1 MIMIFFYAAV
11 LLGILIFVHE
21 FGHFLFAKLLGVK
34 VLKFSLGFG
43 PKLLGRKFGDTEYL
57 ISAVPLGGYVKMLG
71 QSDNPQEEEEEIAE
85 EEKVRAYNFQPIWKR
100 FLIVFSGPFFNLIF
114 AAFIFVLV
122 FLSGVPVPQPDIGKV
137 EENSPAAAAGL
148 STGDRVIRIDGKDVA
163 SWHDISEAISDNQGK
178 KLLFKVK
185 RDDVLIE
192 IQVSPKKKVDKNIFG
207 EDKEA
212 WSVGIE
218 PLVLPVV
225 GELMKDSRAG
235 KAGLLKGDR
244 IIEINGKT
252 LKTWQDMTDL
262 IHENP
267 EKPLLFRIQR
277 DQQVMDMSIT
287 PKKEVYQ
294 TPDGKEKAIG
304 LIGIK
309 PLGNDFIKKFGPI
322 ESVSLGLKRTWDISV
337 LTILSMVKLIQRVIP
352 SNTIGGPIMIF
363 QMAGEQAS
371 QGALN
376 FFTFMAVISINL
388 GVLNLLPIPILDGG
402 HILFLGI
409 EAVIRRPLNENVIMI
424 AQKVGL
430 VLLLSLMA
438 FAFYNDIVRL
448 FAGKMFQ

>member
-1 MIMIFFYAAV
+1 MIIIYAAV

-43 PKLLGRKFGDTEYL
+43 PKLLGKKYGDTEYV

-71 QSDNPQEEEEEIAE
+71 QSDNPTGEEEEIPE
-85 EEKVRAYNFQPIWKR
+85 EEKVRAYNFQPVWKR
-100 FLIVFSGPFFNLIF
+100 FLIVFSGPFFNLVF

-122 FLSGVPVPQPDIGKV
+122 FLSGVPVPLPDIGKV

-148 STGDRVIRIDGKDVA
+148 LTGDRVLQIDGKDVT
-163 SWHDISEAISDNQGK
+163 SWHDISGAISDNPGK

-185 RDDVLIE
+185 RGNALVE
-192 IQVSPKKKVDKNIFG
+192 TRVSPEKKVDKNIFG
-207 EDKEA
+207 EDKED
-212 WSVGIE
+212 WSVGME

-225 GELMKDSRAG
+225 GEVMKGSRADE
-235 KAGLLKGDR
+235 AGLLKGDKV
-244 IIEINGKT
+244 IEINGAP
-252 LKTWQDMTDL
+252 LNTWQDMTDI

-267 EKPLLFRIQR
+267 EKQLRFKIQR
-277 DQQVMDMSIT
+277 DQQVRDMTIT
-287 PKKEVYQ
+287 PRKEAYK
-294 TPDGKEKAIG
+294 TPGGEEKAIG
-304 LIGIK
+304 LIGVK
-309 PLGNDFIKKFGPI
+309 PVGNDFIKKFGLL

-337 LTILSMVKLIQRVIP
+337 LTIVSMVKLIQRVIP

-388 GVLNLLPIPILDGG
+388 GVLNLLPIPVLDGG

-409 EAVIRRPLNENVIMI
+409 EAVIRRPLNENVVMI
-424 AQKVGL
+424 AQRVGL

-438 FAFYNDIVRL
+438 FAFYNDIVRI
-448 FAGKMFQ
+448 FSGKLLQ

>member
-1 MIMIFFYAAV
+1 MIIVYAAV

-43 PKLLGRKFGDTEYL
+43 PKIIGRKFGDTEYL
-57 ISAVPLGGYVKMLG
+57 LSAVPLGGYVKMLG
-71 QSDNPQEEEEEIAE
+71 QSDNPQEEEEEVPE

-114 AAFIFVLV
+114 AVFIFILV
-122 FLSGVPVPQPDIGKV
+122 FLSGVPVPQPEIGKV

-148 STGDRVIRIDGKDVA
+148 LTGDRVIRIDGRDVA
-163 SWHDISEAISDNQGK
+163 SWHDISEAISDNPGK
-178 KLLFKVK
+178 KLLFIIK
-185 RDDVLIE
+185 RDNAIVE
-192 IQVSPKKKVDKNIFG
+192 VQVSPEKKVDKDIFG
-207 EDKEA
+207 EDKET
-212 WSVGIE
+212 WSVGIG
-218 PLVLPVV
+218 PLLLPVV
-225 GELMKDSRAG
+225 GEVMKDSRAG

-267 EKPLLFRIQR
+267 EKPLLFHIQR
-277 DQQVMDMSIT
+277 GQQVLDMTIN

-294 TPDGKEKAIG
+294 TPDGEKKAIG

-309 PLGNDFIKKFGPI
+309 PLGNDFIKKFGPV
-322 ESVSLGLKRTWDISV
+322 EAVSLGFKRTWDVSV
-337 LTILSMVKLIQRVIP
+337 LTVLSMVKLIQRVIP
-352 SNTIGGPIMIF
+352 SNTIGGPIMIV

-409 EAVIRRPLNENVIMI
+409 EAVIRRPLNENVVMI
-424 AQKVGL
+424 AQKAGL
-430 VLLLSLMA
+430 VFLLSLMA

>member
-1 MIMIFFYAAV
+1 MIIIYAAV

-43 PKLLGRKFGDTEYL
+43 PKLLGRKYGDTEYL

-71 QSDNPQEEEEEIAE
+71 QSDNPQGEEEEIPE
-85 EEKVRAYNFQPIWKR
+85 EEKVRAYNFQPVWKR
-100 FLIVFSGPFFNLIF
+100 FLIVFSGPFFNLLF
-114 AAFIFVLV
+114 AALIFVLV
-122 FLSGVPVPQPDIGKV
+122 FFSGVPVPLPDIGNV

-148 STGDRVIRIDGKDVA
+148 LTGDRVIEIDGKDIA
-163 SWHDISEAISDNQGK
+163 SWHDISEAISNNQGN

-185 RDDVLIE
+185 RDNLIIE
-192 IQVSPKKKVDKNIFG
+192 VQVSPEKKVDKNIFG
-207 EDKEA
+207 EDKEG

-225 GELMKDSRAG
+225 GEVMKGSRADE
-235 KAGLLKGDR
+235 AGLLKSDR
-244 IIEINGKT
+244 IIEINGGS
-252 LKTWQDMTDL
+252 LKTWHDMTDL

-277 DQQVMDMSIT
+277 GQQVMDVTIT

-294 TPDGKEKAIG
+294 IPDGEKKAIG

-409 EAVIRRPLNENVIMI
+409 EAVIRRPLNENVVMI

>member
-1 MIMIFFYAAV
+1 MIIIYAAI

-21 FGHFLFAKLLGVK
+21 FGHFLLAKLLGVK

-43 PKLLGRKFGDTEYL
+43 PKIIGRKFGDTEYL
-57 ISAVPLGGYVKMLG
+57 LSAVPLGGYVKMLG
-71 QSDNPQEEEEEIAE
+71 QSDTPQEEEEIPE
-85 EEKVRAYNFQPIWKR
+85 EEKYRAYNYQPVWKR
-100 FLIVFSGPFFNLIF
+100 FLIVFSGPFFNLAF

-122 FLSGVPVPQPDIGKV
+122 FLSGVPVPLPDIGKV

-148 STGDRVIRIDGKDVA
+148 LTGDRVLQIDGREVET
-163 SWHDISEAISDNQGK
+163 WNDISEAINNNHGK

-185 RDDVLIE
+185 RNNVLIE
-192 IQVSPKKKVDKNIFG
+192 IQVSPEKKADKNIFG

-225 GELMKDSRAG
+225 GEVMKGSRANE
-235 KAGLLKGDR
+235 AGLLKGDR
-244 IIEINGKT
+244 ILEINGAP
-252 LKTWQDMTDL
+252 LKTWQNMTDL

-267 EKPLLFRIQR
+267 EKPLRFRIQR
-277 DQQVMDMSIT
+277 GQQVRDMTIT
-287 PKKEVYQ
+287 PKKEVYK
-294 TPDGKEKAIG
+294 TPGGEEKAIG

-309 PLGNDFIKKFGPI
+309 PVGNDFIKKFGLF

-409 EAVIRRPLNENVIMI
+409 EAAIRRPLNENAVMI
-424 AQKVGL
+424 AQRVGL
-430 VLLLSLMA
+430 ILLLSLMA

>member
-1 MIMIFFYAAV
+1 MIIIYAAV

-43 PKLLGRKFGDTEYL
+43 PKIIGRKFGDTEYL
-57 ISAVPLGGYVKMLG
+57 LSAVPLGGYVKMLG
-71 QSDNPQEEEEEIAE
+71 QSDTPQEEEEIPE
-85 EEKVRAYNFQPIWKR
+85 EEKFQAYSYQPVWKR
-100 FLIVFSGPFFNLIF
+100 FLIVFSGPFFNLVF

-122 FLSGVPVPQPDIGKV
+122 FLSGVPVPLPDIGKV

-148 STGDRVIRIDGKDVA
+148 LTGDRVLQIDGKEVET
-163 SWHDISEAISDNQGK
+163 WNDISEAINDNPGK
-178 KLLFKVK
+178 KRLFKVK
-185 RDDVLIE
+185 RNDVLIE
-192 IQVSPKKKVDKNIFG
+192 IRVSPEKKTEKNIFG

-225 GELMKDSRAG
+225 GEVMKGSRAYA
-235 KAGLLKGDR
+235 AGLLKGDR
-244 IIEINGKT
+244 ILEINGAP
-252 LKTWQDMTDL
+252 LKTWQNMTDL

-267 EKPLLFRIQR
+267 EKPLQFRIQR
-277 DQQVMDMSIT
+277 GQQVRDMTIT
-287 PKKEVYQ
+287 PKKEVYK
-294 TPDGKEKAIG
+294 TPGGEEKAIG

-309 PLGNDFIKKFGPI
+309 PVGNDVIKKFGLF
-322 ESVSLGLKRTWDISV
+322 ESVSLGLKRTWDISI

-409 EAVIRRPLNENVIMI
+409 EAAIRRPLNENAVMI
-424 AQKVGL
+424 AQRVGL
-430 VLLLSLMA
+430 ILLLSLMA

>member
-1 MIMIFFYAAV
+1 MIIIYAAV

-43 PKLLGRKFGDTEYL
+43 PKLFGRKYGDTEYL

-71 QSDNPQEEEEEIAE
+71 QSDNPQGEEEEIPE
-85 EEKVRAYNFQPIWKR
+85 EEKVRAYNFQPVWKR
-100 FLIVFSGPFFNLIF
+100 FLIVFSGPFFNLVF
-114 AAFIFVLV
+114 AALIFVLV
-122 FLSGVPVPQPDIGKV
+122 FFSGVPVPLPDIGKV
-137 EENSPAAAAGL
+137 EKNSPAAAAGL
-148 STGDRVIRIDGKDVA
+148 LTGDRVIEIDGKAVA
-163 SWHDISEAISDNQGK
+163 SWHDISEFISDNQGK

-185 RDDVLIE
+185 RDNLITE
-192 IQVSPKKKVDKNIFG
+192 VQVSPEKKVDKNVFG
-207 EDKEA
+207 EDKEG

-225 GELMKDSRAG
+225 GEVMKGSRAG
-235 KAGLLKGDR
+235 EAGLLKSDR
-244 IIEINGKT
+244 IIEINGAS
-252 LKTWQDMTDL
+252 LKTWHDMTDL

-277 DQQVMDMSIT
+277 GQQVMDMTIT

-294 TPDGKEKAIG
+294 TPDGEEKAIG

-388 GVLNLLPIPILDGG
+388 GVLN
-402 HILFLGI
+402 
-409 EAVIRRPLNENVIMI
+409 
-424 AQKVGL
+424 
-430 VLLLSLMA
+430 
-438 FAFYNDIVRL
+438 
-448 FAGKMFQ
+448 

>member
-1 MIMIFFYAAV
+1 MIIIYAVV

-21 FGHFLFAKLLGVK
+21 FGHFLLAKLLGVK

-43 PKLLGRKFGDTEYL
+43 PKIIGRKFGDTEYL
-57 ISAVPLGGYVKMLG
+57 VSSVPLGGYVKMLG
-71 QSDNPQEEEEEIAE
+71 QSDTPQEEEEIPE
-85 EEKVRAYNFQPIWKR
+85 EEKFRAYNYQPVWKR
-100 FLIVFSGPFFNLIF
+100 FLIVFSGPLFNLVF
-114 AAFIFVLV
+114 AALIFVLV
-122 FLSGVPVPQPDIGKV
+122 FMSGVPVPLPDIGRV
-137 EENSPAAAAGL
+137 EKNSPAAAAGL
-148 STGDRVIRIDGKDVA
+148 LTGDRVLQIDGNDIET
-163 SWHDISEAISDNQGK
+163 WHDISEAISDNPGK
-178 KLLFKVK
+178 KFLFKVK
-185 RDDVLIE
+185 RDNALVDIR
-192 IQVSPKKKVDKNIFG
+192 VSSEKKVDKNIFG

-225 GELMKDSRAG
+225 GEVMKGSRAEE
-235 KAGLLKGDR
+235 AGLLKGDS
-244 IIEINGKT
+244 IIEINGAP

-267 EKPLLFRIQR
+267 EKPLRFRVQR
-277 DQQVMDMSIT
+277 GQQVKDMTIT
-287 PKKEVYQ
+287 PKKEAYK
-294 TPDGKEKAIG
+294 TPAGEEKAIG

-309 PLGNDFIKKFGPI
+309 PEGNDFIKKYGLP
-322 ESVSLGLKRTWDISV
+322 EAASLGLKRTWDISV
-337 LTILSMVKLIQRVIP
+337 LTVLSMVKLIQRVIP

-409 EAVIRRPLNENVIMI
+409 EAVRRRPLSETVIMI
-424 AQKVGL
+424 AQRVGL
-430 VLLLSLMA
+430 ILLLSLMA